1 MSASAA
7 SSKHASTVFL
17 AIERLNRVRK
27 MSVWQIDPGPFRH
40 RYQAASSEKWAN
52 SRPIVISAIANQ
64 CGKYHKRGLIC
75 PTVSR
80 NLCLDVVVPTAGDAD
95 PFASDSGPILAPE
108 GLTLISYFD
117 HNRAEHGDSP
127 AYRFLDY
134 SQEPDGRPVVLTWNQ
149 LWDRVCAIGA
159 RLRQVTQ
166 PGDRVAILAPQGL
179 DYVAAF
185 FGAVHAGTI
194 AVPLFAP
201 TMSGHAERL
210 AAVLADARPAVVL
223 TTTAV
228 AESVRTFIRTLAPN
242 ERPRMIAVDA
252 VPDTLGSMFT
262 GATLDTDDIAYLQ
275 YTSGSTR
282 SPAGVEIT
290 HRSVYTNAMQMVATG
305 GLDVDV
311 RSVSWLPLYH
321 DMGLMMIMF
330 TAFFGAQV
338 TLMDPMAFLRR
349 PYRWIKQLGIES
361 TYGRTFAAAPNF
373 AFELTAERGLPP
385 AGEAL
390 DLSNVVCVLNGSEP
404 VTMSAIEKFTN
415 AFAPHGLPANAVK
428 PSYGMAEATLSVAS
442 ISQDAT
448 ASAIFLDREQLG
460 AGRAVIV
467 APEVPGAVAQVSC
480 GQPIPDQW
488 LVIADPDGAEVPD
501 GTVGEIWLQG
511 NNIGRGYFGRDDE
524 TRRVFGNKLQS
535 RLDPGSHAE
544 GTADN
549 GCWLATGDLG
559 VYVDGE
565 LYLTG
570 RIKDL
575 IIIDGR
581 NHYPH
586 DIETT
591 VSESSRAVRSG
602 YVAAFSVPA
611 AAVDSPA
618 GNAGEQVVV
627 VAERAAGAGR
637 TEREQVIET
646 VRAAISRHHH
656 IRVADVLLVAAG
668 TIPRTTSGKLA
679 RSACRA
685 EYLAGKFNR

>member
-1 MSASAA
+1 M
-7 SSKHASTVFL
+7 
-17 AIERLNRVRK
+17 
-27 MSVWQIDPGPFRH
+27 D
-40 RYQAASSEKWAN
+40 
-52 SRPIVISAIANQ
+52 
-64 CGKYHKRGLIC
+64 
-75 PTVSR
+75 
-80 NLCLDVVVPTAGDAD
+80 DVVPTAGDVD
-95 PFASDSGPILAPE
+95 PFALHEGAIAVPE
-108 GLTLISYFD
+108 GLTLTSYFD
-117 HNRAEHGDSP
+117 RNRAEHGDSP

-134 SQEPDGRPVVLTWNQ
+134 SQEADGRPVVLSWNE
-149 LWDRVCAIGA
+149 LWVRVCAIGA
-159 RLRQVTQ
+159 RLQQVTK

-185 FGAVHAGTI
+185 FGAVYAGNI

-210 AAVLADARPAVVL
+210 AAVLADARPAAVL

-252 VPDTLGSMFT
+252 LPDTLGSMFT
-262 GATLDTDDIAYLQ
+262 GASLHTDDIAYLQ

-290 HRSVYTNAMQMVATG
+290 HRSVYTNAMQMVMSG

-311 RSVSWLPLYH
+311 RTVSWLPLFH

-330 TAFFGAQV
+330 TAFFGAHV
-338 TLMDPMAFLRR
+338 TIMDPMAFLRR
-349 PYRWIKQLGIES
+349 PYRWIKQLGIEA

-385 AGEAL
+385 AGESL

-404 VTMSAIEKFTN
+404 VTMSAVEKFTN
-415 AFAPHGLPANAVK
+415 AFAAYGLLANAVK

-448 ASAIFLDREQLG
+448 ASAIFLDREELG
-460 AGRAVIV
+460 AGRAVVV
-467 APEVPGAVAQVSC
+467 APEHPNAVSQVSC

-488 LVIADPDGAEVPD
+488 AVIADANGGELPDGI
-501 GTVGEIWLQG
+501 VGEIWLQG
-511 NNIGRGYFGRDDE
+511 NNIGRGYFGREDE
-524 TRRVFGNKLQS
+524 TRRVFGNRLQFGLTS
-535 RLDPGSHAE
+535 GSHAE
-544 GTADN
+544 GTADG

-559 VYVDGE
+559 VYLEGE

-581 NHYPH
+581 NHYPF

-591 VSESSRAVRSG
+591 VGDCSPAVRTG

-611 AAVDSPA
+611 DMLASPD
-618 GNAGEQVVV
+618 GGSGEQLVVL
-627 VAERAAGAGR
+627 AERAAGAGR
-637 TEREQVIET
+637 TDLSSIEDT
-646 VRAAISRHHH
+646 VRAAISRNHQV
-656 IRVADVLLVAAG
+656 RVADVRLVAAG

>member
-1 MSASAA
+1 
-7 SSKHASTVFL
+7 V
-17 AIERLNRVRK
+17 
-27 MSVWQIDPGPFRH
+27 
-40 RYQAASSEKWAN
+40 
-52 SRPIVISAIANQ
+52 
-64 CGKYHKRGLIC
+64 
-75 PTVSR
+75 
-80 NLCLDVVVPTAGDAD
+80 DVVVPTAGDAD

-149 LWDRVCAIGA
+149 LWARVCAIGA
-159 RLRQVTQ
+159 RLQQVTQ

-228 AESVRTFIRTLAPN
+228 AESVRTFIRTLTPT

-467 APEVPGAVAQVSC
+467 APEVAGAVAQVSC

-511 NNIGRGYFGRDDE
+511 NNIGRGYFGREDE

-535 RLDPGSHAE
+535 RLDSGSHAE

-611 AAVDSPA
+611 AALDSPA

>member
-1 MSASAA
+1 M
-7 SSKHASTVFL
+7 
-17 AIERLNRVRK
+17 
-27 MSVWQIDPGPFRH
+27 D
-40 RYQAASSEKWAN
+40 
-52 SRPIVISAIANQ
+52 
-64 CGKYHKRGLIC
+64 
-75 PTVSR
+75 
-80 NLCLDVVVPTAGDAD
+80 DVVPTAGDVD
-95 PFASDSGPILAPE
+95 PFALHEGAIAVPE
-108 GLTLISYFD
+108 GLTLTSYFD
-117 HNRAEHGDSP
+117 RNRAEHGDSP

-134 SQEPDGRPVVLTWNQ
+134 SQEADGRPVVLSWNE
-149 LWDRVCAIGA
+149 LWVRVCAIGA
-159 RLRQVTQ
+159 RLQQVTK

-185 FGAVHAGTI
+185 FGAVYAGNI

-210 AAVLADARPAVVL
+210 AAVLADARPAAVL

-252 VPDTLGSMFT
+252 LPDTLGSMFT
-262 GATLDTDDIAYLQ
+262 GASLHTDDIAYLQ

-290 HRSVYTNAMQMVATG
+290 HRSVYTNAMQMVMSG

-311 RSVSWLPLYH
+311 RTVSWLPLFH

-330 TAFFGAQV
+330 TAFFGAHV
-338 TLMDPMAFLRR
+338 TIMDPMAFLRR
-349 PYRWIKQLGIES
+349 PYRWIKQLGIEA

-385 AGEAL
+385 AGESL

-404 VTMSAIEKFTN
+404 VTMSAVEKFTN
-415 AFAPHGLPANAVK
+415 AFAAYGLPANAVK

-448 ASAIFLDREQLG
+448 ASAIFLDREELG
-460 AGRAVIV
+460 AGRAVVV
-467 APEVPGAVAQVSC
+467 APEHPNAVSQVSC

-488 LVIADPDGAEVPD
+488 AVIADANGGELPDGI
-501 GTVGEIWLQG
+501 VGEIWLQG
-511 NNIGRGYFGRDDE
+511 NNIGRGYFGREDE
-524 TRRVFGNKLQS
+524 TRRVFGNRLQS
-535 RLDPGSHAE
+535 RLTSGSHAE
-544 GTADN
+544 GTADG

-559 VYVDGE
+559 VYLEGE

-581 NHYPH
+581 NHYPF

-591 VSESSRAVRSG
+591 VGDCSPAVRTG

-611 AAVDSPA
+611 DMLASPD
-618 GNAGEQVVV
+618 GGSGEQLVVL
-627 VAERAAGAGR
+627 AERAAGAGR
-637 TEREQVIET
+637 TDLSSIEDT
-646 VRAAISRHHH
+646 VRAAILRNHQV
-656 IRVADVLLVAAG
+656 RVADVRLVAAG

>member
-1 MSASAA
+1 M
-7 SSKHASTVFL
+7 
-17 AIERLNRVRK
+17 
-27 MSVWQIDPGPFRH
+27 
-40 RYQAASSEKWAN
+40 
-52 SRPIVISAIANQ
+52 PI
-64 CGKYHKRGLIC
+64 
-75 PTVSR
+75 
-80 NLCLDVVVPTAGDAD
+80 AGDAD

-127 AYRFLDY
+127 AYRFIDY

-149 LWDRVCAIGA
+149 LWARVCAIGA
-159 RLRQVTQ
+159 RLQQVTQ

-228 AESVRTFIRTLAPN
+228 AESVRTFIRTLTPT

-404 VTMSAIEKFTN
+404 VTMPAIEKFTN

-467 APEVPGAVAQVSC
+467 APEVAGAVAQVSC

-511 NNIGRGYFGRDDE
+511 NNIGRGYFGREDE

-535 RLDPGSHAE
+535 RLDSGSHAE

-611 AAVDSPA
+611 AALDSPA

-679 RSACRA
+679 RIACRA